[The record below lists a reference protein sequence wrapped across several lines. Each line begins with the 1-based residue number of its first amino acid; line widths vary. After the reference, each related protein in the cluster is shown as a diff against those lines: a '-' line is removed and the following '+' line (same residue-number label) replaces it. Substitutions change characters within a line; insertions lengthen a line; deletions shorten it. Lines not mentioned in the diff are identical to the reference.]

1 MRLLLALALL
11 AMPQLRSTPGGWQ
24 PASSDASQ
32 EARAAFLGLAR
43 TLQAQG
49 GTAAALAA
57 GALQVSPRSSLFAQ
71 PTRHGNVVLNPDL
84 TVLAVDL
91 VHNHTRHIYVPPPG
105 TTV

>member
-32 EARAAFLGLAR
+32 EARAAF
-43 TLQAQG
+43 
-49 GTAAALAA
+49 
-57 GALQVSPRSSLFAQ
+57 PRSSLFAQ